1 REDGD
6 QADNDSTDEPL
17 TDELH
22 EDAIGREVLLDVNR
36 GSDRNDRLPHELVA
50 AADPEAVFH
59 VDEVVDRAEC
69 AHADERTDGDDRL
82 RDVAVALAL
91 REEEPDERPQDRDD
105 DDEERPAHR
114 RYALLREVSARSLA
128 PEVLTDAGLSEELDG
143 GESEDEPQKGRGKH
157 RAQGNDRRRQPV
169 RAARRPQ
176 RLAAG

>member
-1 REDGD
+1 MHT
-6 QADNDSTDEPL
+6 QAFLTLKRST
-17 TDELH
+17 
-22 EDAIGREVLLDVNR
+22 NR
-36 GSDRNDRLPHELVA
+36 NGRLPNELVA
-50 AADPEAVFH
+50 AADPEPVFH

-128 PEVLTDAGLSEELDG
+128 ADVLTDAELSEELDVG
-143 GESEDEPQKGRGKH
+143 AAEDEPKKERGKH
-157 RAQGNDRRRQPV
+157 HAQGEDRGRHQV
-169 RAARRPQ
+169 
-176 RLAAG
+176 LAAG